1 MPART
6 ARPARP
12 ARPSLYISVDIEADG
27 PVPGPYSMI
36 SFGAAVAGRQDGAS
50 YTAADPERDT
60 FYRELRPISEAYVP
74 EALAVSGLDRDRLVR
89 EGADPAAAMTE
100 FRAWV
105 REVSA
110 GAQPVICAYP
120 ASFDW
125 TFLYWYLMSFGG
137 DSPFGHSGCM
147 DMKTLYAAKARV
159 PLRAVVKGRMPREL
173 LSRRPHTHHALDDA
187 IEQAELM
194 SNLMLWV
201 PPARSPLVTALA
213 WGRMEVEGLAPG
225 KDFVL
230 YPGGGRAWD
239 WAVHGTRHEPGIQP
253 ADVRELLDRGCTEV
267 VLSRG
272 MELRLHTMPET
283 LDLLRG
289 AGVEVHVEETAAA
302 VALYNR
308 LAATERVGGLFHS
321 TC

>member
-12 ARPSLYISVDIEADG
+12 ARPNVYISVDIEADG

-74 EALAVSGLDRDRLVR
+74 QALAVSGLDRERLVR
-89 EGADPAAAMTE
+89 EGADPAVAMAE

-110 GAQPVICAYP
+110 GAQPVMCAYP

-125 TFLYWYLMSFGG
+125 TFLYWYLVSFGG
-137 DSPFGHSGCM
+137 DSPFGHSGCL

-159 PLRAVVKGRMPREL
+159 PLRAVAKGSMPREL

-201 PPARSPLVTALA
+201 PPVRSPQVTALS
-213 WGRMEVEGLAPG
+213 WGRMEVEGLTPG
-225 KDFVL
+225 KDFAL

-239 WAVHGTRHEPGIQP
+239 WNEHGTRHEPGIQP
-253 ADVRELLDRGCTEV
+253 ADVRELLDRGCTAV

-283 LDLLRG
+283 LSLLAD
-289 AGVEVHVEETAAA
+289 AGVDVHVEETTAA

-308 LAATERVGGLFHS
+308 LAGTERVGGLFHS